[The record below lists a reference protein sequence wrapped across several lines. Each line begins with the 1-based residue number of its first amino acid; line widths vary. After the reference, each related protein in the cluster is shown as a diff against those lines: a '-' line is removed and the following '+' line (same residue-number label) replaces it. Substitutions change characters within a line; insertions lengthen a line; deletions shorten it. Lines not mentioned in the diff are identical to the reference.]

1 MSEEQALKLAASTW
15 PEGVRQCT
23 RYSESRAREF
33 QDPTIR
39 AQAHSDYIR
48 DEIKTYGLNIDIVI
62 EAKAKELALLE
73 YRNIY
78 AYKNNNKKEVL
89 L

>member
-1 MSEEQALKLAASTW
+1 
-15 PEGVRQCT
+15 
-23 RYSESRAREF
+23 
-33 QDPTIR
+33 DPTIR

-48 DEIKTYGLNIDIVI
+48 DEIKTYGLDIDIVI

-78 AYKNNNKKEVL
+78 AYKNNNKKKFTYERQGQCIKIIG
-89 L
+89 